1 MIGILEG
8 GGMQWIK
15 QGKLQWAAWSLFF
28 SLTALYPITC
38 VLAPVLYNSAVRP
51 IAAALGMQKKNE
63 GITLLRPWAK
73 NSCKVVKGNEFFL
86 FFFPIA
92 PSFQC
97 FLPTKESS
105 MKVLTMIIES

>member
-28 SLTALYPITC
+28 NLTALYPITC

-73 NSCKVVKGNEFFL
+73 NSCKVVKGNVLGKLYDTICMIQLRFL
-86 FFFPIA
+86 A
-92 PSFQC
+92 LSN
-97 FLPTKESS
+97 
-105 MKVLTMIIES
+105 